1 MSNYYLHFERF
12 IDGSLLHIG
21 VCDDV
26 EDVKIFDITKYSNL
40 NNLCLQLILF
50 VSKNKTEDANLYFH
64 NYKDDKELINDYI
77 REVEGVIIK
86 SDDNS
91 KNNKKK
97 GNNSG
102 KPTIF
107 LYDSRKI
114 INKDLDEFTE
124 EFNLE
129 IKNDSVINQNFFT
142 QETYNKSV
150 PISEY
155 TQGLAQT
162 EINNFNSFI
171 EQKQEE
177 IKNSLDLTTP
187 PPVVDE
193 TKLTIQ
199 PIPTDIPEVEP
210 TPDYFIT
217 LENIKLSEDTTSN
230 NFTFNPTNILIES
243 STTNT
248 LLLKKGL
255 STVL

>member
-12 IDGSLLHIG
+12 TDGTLLHIG
-21 VCDDV
+21 ICDDN
-26 EDVKIFDITKYSNL
+26 EDVKIFNVVKYDGL
-40 NNLCLQLILF
+40 NELAEDFILY
-50 VSKNKTEDANLYFH
+50 VSKNKTQDVNLYFH

-91 KNNKKK
+91 KNDKDK

-107 LYDSRKI
+107 LFDSRAVI
-114 INKDLDEFTE
+114 DKDLDEFTE
-124 EFNLE
+124 EFKLD
-129 IKNDSVINQNFFT
+129 IKNESVVNQSFFT
-142 QETYNKSV
+142 QDNYNKSV

-155 TQGLAQT
+155 TSGLSQT
-162 EINNFNSFI
+162 EIKSFDTFI
-171 EQKQEE
+171 EEKQED
-177 IKNSLDLTTP
+177 IKNSIDLITP

-193 TKLTIQ
+193 TQLTIQ
-199 PIPTDIPEVEP
+199 PIPTNIPVVEP
-210 TPDYFIT
+210 TPQYFIS
-217 LENIKLSEDTTSN
+217 LENLKLTEDTTSD

-243 STTNT
+243 TSTNT

-255 STVL
+255 EQTL

>member
-12 IDGSLLHIG
+12 KDKSLLHIG
-21 VCDDV
+21 ICDDN
-26 EDVKIFDITKYSNL
+26 EDVKIFDIDKYNDL
-40 NNLCLQLILF
+40 NNLCLELILY

-91 KNNKKK
+91 KNDKDN

-107 LYDSRKI
+107 LYDSRKL
-114 INKDLDEFTE
+114 INKDLNEFTE
-124 EFNLE
+124 EFKLD
-129 IKNDSVINQNFFT
+129 IKNDSVINENFFT
-142 QETYNKSV
+142 QDNYNKSV
-150 PISEY
+150 SISEY
-155 TQGLAQT
+155 TNGLNEVDIT
-162 EINNFNSFI
+162 NFNNFI
-171 EQKQEE
+171 EVKQEE
-177 IKNSLDLTTP
+177 IKQSINLNIP
-187 PPVVDE
+187 PPIVDE

-199 PIPTDIPEVEP
+199 PLATNIPEVEP

-217 LENIKLSEDTTSN
+217 LENIKLTEDTTSD

-248 LLLKKGL
+248 LILKRGL
-255 STVL
+255 QNIL